1 MRIKRNKLQ
10 RVDEADEK
18 KAAYVLTLI
27 LPQGHFCSIC
37 ISSQCIEYWINFH
50 TLFCLF
56 LKSQKAF
63 SASLK
68 QTKSDKK

>member
-1 MRIKRNKLQ
+1 MSWWTH
-10 RVDEADEK
+10 EK
-18 KAAYVLTLI
+18 KGAFVLTLI
-27 LPQGHFCSIC
+27 LTQGNFCSVC
-37 ISSQCIEYWINFH
+37 IWSQCIEYWINFH

-63 SASLK
+63 GASLK